1 MQKNSLVLVIQ
12 SRFGSS
18 RFRGKAVKN
27 LAGKPLLAR
36 IIQRVKRVKKIKKI
50 IIATTTKKED
60 DVIVKVAKD
69 NKVQFY
75 RGSENN
81 LVDRYYKAVKD
92 MKVKN
97 ILRLPGDNAIPEPSE
112 YNRIINYHLK
122 SKNDFSSNIYNF
134 MGNGYPGGIGVEI
147 FTLKSL
153 KKVWKSKKTKMEK
166 EHLALN
172 YFHYVNGKR
181 NKKFNFKIG
190 TVKCPKKISRPDL
203 KLDINTQKEYLFI
216 KKIYKYFMPKKNLF
230 TIKDV
235 INWYDKI
242 YFKKRRVTK

>member
-1 MQKNSLVLVIQ
+1 MKKNSLVLVIQ

-18 RFRGKAVKN
+18 RLRGKAMKN

-50 IIATTTKKED
+50 IIATTKKKED

-69 NKVQFY
+69 NKVEFY

-122 SKNDFSSNIYNF
+122 SKNDFSSNIHYF

-147 FTLKSL
+147 FTLQSL
-153 KKVWKSKKTKMEK
+153 KKIWKSKKTKKLK
-166 EHLALN
+166 EHLHLN
-172 YFHYVNGKR
+172 YYDYKKEKK

-190 TVKCPKKISRPDL
+190 TIKCPKNISRPEL
-203 KLDINTQKEYLFI
+203 LFDINYVQDYLFI
-216 KKIYKYFMPKKNLF
+216 KKIYQYFMPKKSFF
-230 TIKDV
+230 TIQEV
-235 INWYDKI
+235 IKWYDNIYLKKI
-242 YFKKRRVTK
+242 KN